1 MTLHANVL
9 LLHVM
14 KNVLP
19 DHIRTADEIG
29 HLTVITEPGHVQ
41 QYGADVDV
49 HVVESVQNLEVMRAK
64 VLEILRERRIDRI
77 FAPFELGQSAAGY
90 LRSYF
95 GLPGTG
101 LDVANNFSNK
111 YAMKQRLA
119 AGGLPVADFRLA
131 AGLHQVPEAADRLG
145 WPVVIKPVIGGGSI
159 NVSVIDGP
167 EDFERFCRTP
177 AAERIRALPVPLLAE
192 RFVRM
197 SAEYHF
203 DAIVEDGQ
211 VLFSVGSRY
220 SSPVLARDSFLGSC
234 ILPADDPNRRRM
246 TELHAQAVNSLGLDS
261 GVTHM
266 EFFETPDGL
275 LAGEIACRPAGGSFP
290 ECIRMHTGVDLWRAC
305 LELQLGLTPK
315 LELKAEE
322 GVLAHCHLPVSPG
335 LIVEQTPEEELAAL
349 PSVVRVDMLR
359 RKGDVVPAHLNSA
372 SASAVVYLRGDSPE
386 EAEAAMRRVV
396 EAYHIEIVPESS

>member
-1 MTLHANVL
+1 MILGSNVL

-19 DHIRTADEIG
+19 DRIRTAEEIG

-41 QYGADVDV
+41 QYGPDVDV
-49 HVVESVQNLEVMRAK
+49 HTVPSVQNLEVMRAK
-64 VLEILRERRIDRI
+64 VLDILRERRIDRI

-111 YAMKQRLA
+111 YVMKQRFA
-119 AGGLPVADFRLA
+119 AGGLPVTGFRLV
-131 AGLHQVPEAADRLG
+131 AGLHQVPEAAAHLG
-145 WPVVIKPVIGGGSI
+145 WPLVIKPMIGGGSI

-167 EDFERFCRTP
+167 EHFEEFCRTP

-192 RFVRM
+192 RFVEM

-203 DAIVEDGQ
+203 DAIVENGQ

-220 SSPVLARDSFLGSC
+220 TSPVLTRDGFLGSC
-234 ILPADDPNRRRM
+234 ILPPDDPTRQRM
-246 TELHAQAVNSLGLDS
+246 TEMHAQAVRSLGLDS

-275 LAGEIACRPAGGSFP
+275 IAGEIACRPAGGLFP
-290 ECIRMHTGVDLWRAC
+290 ESIRMHTGADLWRAC
-305 LELQLGLTPK
+305 LELALGLSPK
-315 LELKAEE
+315 LELKDEE
-322 GVLAHCHLPVSPG
+322 GVLAHCHLPISPG
-335 LIVEQTPEEELAAL
+335 RIVEQTTEEELAAL

-372 SASAVVYLRGDSPE
+372 SASAVVYVRADRPE
-386 EAEAAMRRVV
+386 EAEAAIRRVV
-396 EAYHIEIVPESS
+396 EEYRIEIVPEEA

>member
-1 MTLHANVL
+1 MILDANVL

-19 DHIRTADEIG
+19 DRIRTAEELS

-41 QYGADVDV
+41 QYGPDVDV

-64 VLEILRERRIDRI
+64 MLALLREGRIDRI

-111 YAMKQRLA
+111 YVMKQRLA
-119 AGGLPVADFRLA
+119 AGGLPVTPFRLVT
-131 AGLHQVPEAADRLG
+131 GLHQVPEAAASLG
-145 WPVVIKPVIGGGSI
+145 WPLVIKPMIGGGSI
-159 NVSVIDGP
+159 NVCVLDGP
-167 EDFERFCRTP
+167 EHFEEFCRTS
-177 AAERIRALPVPLLAE
+177 AAERLKALPVPLLAE
-192 RFVRM
+192 RFVQM
-197 SAEYHF
+197 TAEYHF
-203 DAIVEDGQ
+203 DGIVENGQ

-220 SSPVLARDSFLGSC
+220 SSPVLARDGFLGSC
-234 ILPADDPNRRRM
+234 ILPPEDPTRQRM
-246 TELHAQAVNSLGLDS
+246 TDMHAQAVSALGLDS

-266 EFFETPDGL
+266 EFFETSDGL
-275 LAGEIACRPAGGSFP
+275 VAGEIACRPAGGSFP
-290 ECIRMHTGVDLWRAC
+290 ECIRLQTGADIWRAC
-305 LELQLGLTPK
+305 LELSLGLSPK
-315 LELKAEE
+315 LELKTEE
-322 GVLAHCHLPVSPG
+322 GVLAHCHLPVAPG
-335 LIVEQTPEEELAAL
+335 RIVEQTPEEELAAM

-372 SASAVVYLRGDSPE
+372 SASAVVYLRADRPE

-396 EAYHIEIVPESS
+396 EAYEFEVAPAS

>member
-1 MTLHANVL
+1 MDANVL

-19 DHIRTADEIG
+19 DRIRAAEELG

-41 QYGADVDV
+41 QYGPDVDV
-49 HVVESVQNLEVMRAK
+49 HVVESVQNLEAMRAK
-64 VLEILRERRIDRI
+64 MLEILRERPIDRI
-77 FAPFELGQSAAGY
+77 FAPFELGQTAAGH

-95 GLPGTG
+95 GLPGSG
-101 LDVANNFSNK
+101 YEVANNFSNK
-111 YAMKQRLA
+111 YVMKQRLA
-119 AGGLPVADFRLA
+119 AGGLPVTDFRLV
-131 AGLHQVPEAADRLG
+131 AGLHQVPEAAAHLG
-145 WPVVIKPVIGGGSI
+145 WPLVIKPVIGGGSI

-167 EDFERFCRTP
+167 EHFEEFCRTP
-177 AAERIRALPVPLLAE
+177 AAERVRALPVPLVAE

-203 DAIVEDGQ
+203 DGIVENGQ
-211 VLFSVGSRY
+211 VLFGVGSRY
-220 SSPVLARDSFLGSC
+220 SSPVLSRDGFLGSC
-234 ILPADDPNRRRM
+234 VLPAQDPTHQRM
-246 TELHAQAVNSLGLDS
+246 TELHAQAVSSLGLDS

-290 ECIRMHTGVDLWRAC
+290 ECIRLHTGVDIWRAC
-305 LELQLGLTPK
+305 LELALGLSPK

-322 GVLAHCHLPVSPG
+322 GVHAHCHLPVSPG
-335 LIVEQTPEEELAAL
+335 RIVHQTSQDELAAM

-359 RKGDVVPAHLNSA
+359 RKGEVVPAHLNSA
-372 SASAVVYLRGDSPE
+372 SASAVVYLQAESPE

-396 EAYHIEIVPESS
+396 EAYEIEIVPEDS

>member
-1 MTLHANVL
+1 MDANVL

-19 DHIRTADEIG
+19 ERIHNAEELGR
-29 HLTVITEPGHVQ
+29 LTVITEPGHVQ
-41 QYGADVDV
+41 QYGPDVDV
-49 HVVESVQNLEVMRAK
+49 HLVESVQNLEVMRAK

-111 YAMKQRLA
+111 YVMKQRLA
-119 AGGLPVADFRLA
+119 AGGLPVTDFRLA

-167 EDFERFCRTP
+167 EHFEEFCRTP
-177 AAERIRALPVPLLAE
+177 AAERLRALPVPLLAE

-203 DAIVEDGQ
+203 DAVVENGQ

-234 ILPADDPNRRRM
+234 ILPPDDPTRQRM
-246 TELHAQAVNSLGLDS
+246 TDMHAQAVSSLGLDS

-266 EFFETPDGL
+266 EFFEMPDGL

-305 LELQLGLTPK
+305 LEVSLGLSPK

-335 LIVEQTPEEELAAL
+335 RIVEQTSEEELAAL

-372 SASAVVYLRGDSPE
+372 SASAVVYVRGDSPE

-396 EAYHIEIVPESS
+396 EAYKIEIVPEDS